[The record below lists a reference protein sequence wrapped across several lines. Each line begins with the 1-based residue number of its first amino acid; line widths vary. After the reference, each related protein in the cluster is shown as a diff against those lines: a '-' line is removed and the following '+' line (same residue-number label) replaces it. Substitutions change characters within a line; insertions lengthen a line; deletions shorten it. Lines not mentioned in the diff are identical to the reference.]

1 MNIFR
6 LVDLPV
12 WRNAGTAFYLLLV
25 MLLCADSARGGEKHH
40 TRLSEADANSVDH
53 KRLTGIIVTGTAAYL
68 GSMSALYFAWYKN
81 HPQTSFHFYDDFP
94 EWLQMD
100 KGGHMVASYY
110 IGMLGYESLR
120 WAGVER
126 KKAIWYGGSFGSVY
140 LSAIEILDGF
150 SSGWGFS
157 MSDLAANTLGSAMFI
172 SQQLCWDEQR
182 VLLKYSYQP
191 TKFAAYRPELLG
203 SNHLERLL
211 KDYNGIT
218 YWLSVNPN
226 SFGLDRCPKWLNI
239 ALGYSATGMTGGS
252 ANIYGYQNG
261 KFIPFYARERQ
272 FLFSFDVDLSKI
284 KTRSQSL
291 GLVLKALGF
300 IKIPLPALEFN
311 TNKKFVF
318 HPLYL

>member
-1 MNIFR
+1 MISR
-6 LVDLPV
+6 LIELPT
-12 WRNAGTAFYLLLV
+12 WRSTAFYLLLLMFLYPQGV
-25 MLLCADSARGGEKHH
+25 HAGENLNA
-40 TRLSEADANSVDH
+40 RLSVADTNTINK
-53 KRLTGIIVTGTAAYL
+53 KRLTGVIATGSVAYL

-81 HPQTSFHFYDDFP
+81 HPQTSFHFYNDFS
-94 EWLQMD
+94 EWMQMD

-157 MSDLAANTLGSAMFI
+157 LSDLTANTLGSAIFI
-172 SQQLCWDEQR
+172 SQQLSWDEQR
-182 VLLKYSYQP
+182 VLLKYSYHP
-191 TKFAAYRPELLG
+191 TKFANYRPEVLG
-203 SNHLERLL
+203 SNHLERML

-218 YWLSVNPN
+218 YWLSANPG
-226 SFGLDRCPKWLNI
+226 SFGLNRFPAWLNI

-252 ANIYGYQNG
+252 ENMYGYHNG
-261 KFIPFYARERQ
+261 KFIPYFSRDRQ
-272 FLFSFDVDLSKI
+272 FLFSLDIDFSKI
-284 KTRSQSL
+284 KTRTQSL

-300 IKIPLPALEFN
+300 IKIPFPALEFN

>member
-1 MNIFR
+1 MMISR
-6 LVDLPV
+6 LIELPT
-12 WRNAGTAFYLLLV
+12 WRSTAFYLLLLMFLYPQGV
-25 MLLCADSARGGEKHH
+25 HAGENLNA
-40 TRLSEADANSVDH
+40 RLSVADTNTINK
-53 KRLTGIIVTGTAAYL
+53 KRLTGVIATGSVAYL

-81 HPQTSFHFYDDFP
+81 HPQTSFHFYNDFS
-94 EWLQMD
+94 EWMQMD

-157 MSDLAANTLGSAMFI
+157 LSDLTANTLGSAIFI
-172 SQQLCWDEQR
+172 SQQLSWDEQR
-182 VLLKYSYQP
+182 VLLKYSYHP
-191 TKFAAYRPELLG
+191 TKFANYRPEVLG
-203 SNHLERLL
+203 SNHLERML

-218 YWLSVNPN
+218 YWLSANPG
-226 SFGLDRCPKWLNI
+226 SFGLNRFPAWLNI

-252 ANIYGYQNG
+252 ENMYGYHNG
-261 KFIPFYARERQ
+261 KFIPYFSRDRQ
-272 FLFSFDVDLSKI
+272 FLFSLDIDFSKI
-284 KTRSQSL
+284 KTRTQSL

-300 IKIPLPALEFN
+300 IKIPFPALEFN

>member
-1 MNIFR
+1 MKIFR

-12 WRNAGTAFYLLLV
+12 WRKAGPAFFVLLILIFCSEGV
-25 MLLCADSARGGEKHH
+25 HAGEKQNA
-40 TRLSEADANSVDH
+40 RLSFPDTNTINKQRMTGVIATGSV
-53 KRLTGIIVTGTAAYL
+53 AYL
-68 GSMSALYFAWYKN
+68 GSMGALYLAWYKN
-81 HPQTSFHFYDDFP
+81 HPQTSFQLYDDFP

-157 MSDLAANTLGSAMFI
+157 LSDLAANTLGSAMFI
-172 SQQLCWDEQR
+172 SQLLCWDEQR

-191 TKFAAYRPELLG
+191 SKFATYRPEVLG

-226 SFGLDRCPKWLNI
+226 SFGLHRCPKWLNV
-239 ALGYSATGMTGGS
+239 ALGYSASGMTGGS
-252 ANIYGYQNG
+252 ANIYGYHNG

-272 FLFSFDVDLSKI
+272 IYFSFDVDLSKI

-300 IKIPLPALEFN
+300 IKIPFPALEFN